1 MTASHRISEYN
12 RDQLSA
18 FRDLAEAMD
27 LLHQEESSGL
37 RQAILPYLEFRRE
50 LDHFSH
56 THFTPYCSGTCFETR
71 LSACCG
77 FESIFTFFAD
87 QVVTYLES
95 KPEEVDAIFRVL
107 GKPNSTKHCVYLA
120 ESGCLWRV
128 RPISCAMFFC
138 DQAKKAVLVEHP
150 KVQSTWKTLQVR
162 EKDFTWP
169 SRPVLFDEIEVFFRK
184 KGLDSPHMYFHRS
197 PGLLRVKKKAG
208 LAV

>member
-1 MTASHRISEYN
+1 MALPRISEYN
-12 RDQLSA
+12 IDQLSA
-18 FRDLAEAMD
+18 FRDLAEAVNM
-27 LLHQEESSGL
+27 LNEEEASGL

-56 THFTPYCSGTCFETR
+56 IHFEPYCSKTCFETR

-87 QVVTYLES
+87 QVITYMES
-95 KPEEVDAIFRVL
+95 KPEEMDAIFRVL
-107 GKPNSTKHCVYLA
+107 DRPNTSKRCVYLG

-128 RPISCAMFFC
+128 RPVSCAMFFC
-138 DQAKKAVLVEHP
+138 DQAKEAILVE
-150 KVQSTWKTLQVR
+150 QSKALGSWKALQAK

-169 SRPVLFDEIEVFFRK
+169 ARPVLFDEIEVFFRK

-197 PGLLRVKKKAG
+197 PGLLRIKKKADPI
-208 LAV
+208 V